1 MASIRVLDWL
11 ERTMARYKEL
21 LHKLE
26 MRSTSVITIKS
37 LDGNTDGRV
46 LLLDQIL
53 EYDNLLECI
62 DNREE
67 KLIRFLYVDGLTFR
81 QASER
86 IGVSRA
92 TAFRLRDEAALKLYK
107 KWNKECCL
115 TAAAAQ

>member
-11 ERTMARYKEL
+11 ERTMLRYKEL
-21 LHKLE
+21 LQRLE

-37 LDGNTDGRV
+37 LYGNTDGRKMI
-46 LLLDQIL
+46 LDQIL

-67 KLIRFLYVDGLTFR
+67 KLIRFLYVDSLTFK

-115 TAAAAQ
+115 IAAAAL